1 MKIQISQL
9 LLWVGLAVTMPG
21 WAAVDFNRDVRP
33 LLSDNCYACHGP
45 DKGKRKAKLRLDN
58 REGVTA
64 DLGGHAAVVPGSPGK
79 SELVRRILSNDPD
92 EVMPPPSSLKKLSES
107 QKERLVE
114 WIRAGAEWA
123 DHWVYIPPKK
133 ALLPKVTDR
142 KRPRNAI
149 DLFILSRLEQEG
161 LRPSAE
167 ADRRTLLRRL
177 NFDVVGLPPAPEEV
191 EAFLADASPDACEK
205 AVERLLS
212 SPRYGER
219 MAVPWLDL
227 VRYGDTV
234 GYHGDQPQNI
244 WPYRDYVIKAFNQN
258 MRFDQ
263 FTIEQLAGDLLP
275 DASTEQKIASGF
287 NRLNMTTEEGGAQ
300 DKEYLAKYA
309 SDRVRAV
316 STVWMGATLG
326 CAECHDHKF
335 DPYATKDFYRFAA
348 FFADLQE
355 VGAYKGGNG
364 SRPPEMLLPSPRQS
378 ARLEELESDL
388 AAAVTEL
395 EVIKPKI
402 AVAQAEWEASLAAAQ
417 EPVVTKTLPLPEKIA
432 KLLDIKPADRSKT
445 QQQEI
450 TDWFARSR
458 QEFAEVWSRHAALH
472 AELDQLKQEIP
483 LTMISVSVEPRV
495 TRVLNRGDW
504 MDTTGEVV
512 EPGVPHC
519 FKQVGAP
526 GRRATRR
533 DLAQWLVAPDN
544 PMTARVFV
552 NRLWKMYFGTG
563 LSKVLDD
570 LGSQGEWP
578 SHPELLDFLAMEFQ
592 DSGWDIKH
600 LVRLIVTSATY
611 RQSSLM
617 RPELRER
624 DPLNRL
630 LARQSRFRF
639 PAEMVRDNALQVSG
653 LLVPDVGGPSVKPY
667 QPDGYWEYLNF
678 PKRTYVADTGRN
690 QYRRGVYTHWQ
701 RLFLHPMLKAFDAPS
716 REECAAERPV
726 SNTPLAALALLN
738 DPTFVE
744 AARVMATQALQQGG
758 SATDGRLN
766 WIFRQ
771 ALNRV
776 PDAKEREQLNRLLQ
790 AEMKEF
796 QSHPDRAEELL
807 MTGLKSVDAKL
818 DFPELAAWTS
828 VCRAVLN
835 LHETI
840 VRF

>member
-1 MKIQISQL
+1 MKSQMNVVSL
-9 LLWVGLAVTMPG
+9 LAVWLWLVAKP
-21 WAAVDFNRDVRP
+21 AQADVDFNREIRP
-33 LLSDNCYACHGP
+33 ILSENCFACHGP
-45 DKGKRKAKLRLDN
+45 DKGKRKAKLRLDI
-58 REGVTA
+58 RQGATA
-64 DLGGHAAVVPGSPGK
+64 DFGGHAAVVPGIPER
-79 SELVRRILSNDPD
+79 SELVRRIFSRDPD
-92 EVMPPPSSLKKLSES
+92 EVMPPPDGLKKLSEN
-107 QKERLVE
+107 QKQLLQTWVRE
-114 WIRAGAEWA
+114 GAPWA
-123 DHWVYIPPKK
+123 DHWSFV
-133 ALLPKVTDR
+133 LPKRVPLPKTTNR
-142 KRPRNAI
+142 QWPRNAI
-149 DLFILSRLEQEG
+149 DQFILARLESEN
-161 LRPSAE
+161 LEPSPE
-167 ADRRTLLRRL
+167 ADERTLLRRAS
-177 NFDVVGLPPAPEEV
+177 FDLVGLPPTATDV
-191 EAFLADASPDACEK
+191 EAFSADITPDAYEK
-205 AVERLLS
+205 VVERLLS
-212 SPRYGER
+212 SQHYGER
-219 MAVPWLDL
+219 MAMQWLDV

-234 GYHGDQPQNI
+234 GYHGDQTQNI
-244 WPYRDYVIKAFNQN
+244 WPYRDYVIKSFNQN
-258 MRFDQ
+258 KPFDQ
-263 FTIEQLAGDLLP
+263 FTIEQLSGDLLP
-275 DASTEQKIASGF
+275 NASVEQKVASGF

-335 DPYATKDFYRFAA
+335 DPYSTKDFYRFAA

-364 SRPPEMLLPSPRQS
+364 SRPPEISLPSSRQE
-378 ARLEELESDL
+378 ARLRELESAL
-388 AAAVTEL
+388 ATAVNEL
-395 EVIKPKI
+395 NALKSKI
-402 AVAQAEWEASLAAAQ
+402 ASAQTEWETC
-417 EPVVTKTLPLPEKIA
+417 VTNGRFSELPRPIS
-432 KLLDIKPADRSKT
+432 KLLDVKPADRSKA

-458 QEFAEVWSRHAALH
+458 PEFAEVWSRHAALK
-472 AELDQLKQEIP
+472 AELNQLKLEIP

-512 EPGVPHC
+512 QPGVPHC
-519 FKQVGAP
+519 FKQTDAP
-526 GRRATRR
+526 SRQASRL
-533 DLAQWLVAPDN
+533 DLARWFVSPDN

-563 LSKVLDD
+563 LSKTLDD

-578 SHPELLDFLAMEFQ
+578 THPELLDFLALEFQ
-592 DSGWDIKH
+592 NSGWDVKH
-600 LVRLIVTSATY
+600 IVRLIVTSATY
-611 RQSSLM
+611 RQSSM
-617 RPELRER
+617 PRPDLKER

-630 LARQSRFRF
+630 LARQSRFRL

-653 LLVPDVGGPSVKPY
+653 LLMTEIGGPSVKPY

-744 AARVMATQALQQGG
+744 AARALAELVLQEGG
-758 SATDGRLN
+758 TGTDTRLN
-766 WIFRQ
+766 WIFRRT
-771 ALNRV
+771 LNRI
-776 PDAKEREQLNRLLQ
+776 PRANEREQLNRLLQ
-790 AEMKEF
+790 ADLKEF
-796 QSHPDRAEELL
+796 QAHAERADKLVS
-807 MTGLKSVDAKL
+807 TGLKPVDGKI
-818 DFPELAAWTS
+818 DPPELAAWTS

>member
-1 MKIQISQL
+1 MKLQINQL
-9 LLWVGLAVTMPG
+9 VLLVGLLVAMPG
-21 WAAVDFNRDVRP
+21 RAEVDFNRDIRP

-45 DKGKRKAKLRLDN
+45 DKGKRKAKLRLDI
-58 REGVTA
+58 REGATA
-64 DLGGHAAVVPGSPGK
+64 DLGGHAAVAPGNPGK

-92 EVMPPPSSLKKLSES
+92 ELMPPPGSLKKLSES
-107 QKERLVE
+107 QKQRLVE
-114 WIRAGAEWA
+114 WVRGGAMWA
-123 DHWVYIPPKK
+123 EHWVFIPPKVVPPPK
-133 ALLPKVTDR
+133 ATDR
-142 KRPRNAI
+142 KWPRNAI
-149 DLFILSRLEQEG
+149 DEFILVRLESEG
-161 LRPSAE
+161 LKPAPE

-177 NFDVVGLPPAPEEV
+177 SFDVVGLPPAPEEV
-191 EAFLADASPDACEK
+191 EAFLADAGPEAYEK
-205 AVERLLS
+205 ALERLLS
-212 SPRYGER
+212 SPHYGER
-219 MAVPWLDL
+219 MAMPWLDV

-258 MRFDQ
+258 KRFDQ

-300 DKEYLAKYA
+300 DKEYRAKYA

-316 STVWMGATLG
+316 STIWMGATLG

-355 VGAYKGGNG
+355 VGAYPGGNG
-364 SRPPEMLLPSPRQS
+364 ARPPEMPLPSPGQE
-378 ARLEELESDL
+378 ARLKELES
-388 AAAVTEL
+388 ANATMVSEL
-395 EVIKPKI
+395 NVLKPKI
-402 AVAQAEWEASLAAAQ
+402 AVAQAEWEASLIATPDPAVA
-417 EPVVTKTLPLPEKIA
+417 KPLQVPEKIVQ
-432 KLLDIKPADRSKT
+432 LLDIKPAHRTKA
-445 QQQEI
+445 QQQDL

-458 QEFAEVWSRHAALH
+458 PEFAEVWNRHSALKT
-472 AELDQLKQEIP
+472 ELDQLKEEIP
-483 LTMISVSVEPRV
+483 RTMISVSVEPRV
-495 TRVLNRGDW
+495 TRVLNRGNW
-504 MDTTGEVV
+504 MDTTGEVM
-512 EPGVPHC
+512 EPGIPH
-519 FKQVGAP
+519 FFQQVGAP
-526 GRRATRR
+526 DRRATRL

-578 SHPELLDFLAMEFQ
+578 THPELLDFLALEFQ
-592 DSGWDIKH
+592 HSGWDVKH
-600 LVRLIVTSATY
+600 MVRLIVTSATY

-617 RPELRER
+617 RPALKER

-630 LARQSRFRF
+630 LARQSRFRL
-639 PAEMVRDNALQVSG
+639 PAEMVRDNALEVSG
-653 LLVPDVGGPSVKPY
+653 LLVLDVGGPSVKPY
-667 QPDGYWEYLNF
+667 QPDGYWDYLNF
-678 PKRTYVADTGRN
+678 PKRTYVADMGRN
-690 QYRRGVYTHWQ
+690 QYRRGIYTHWQ
-701 RLFLHPMLKAFDAPS
+701 RMFLHPMLKAFDAPS

-744 AARVMATQALQQGG
+744 AARALAELARQQGG
-758 SATDGRLN
+758 SDTDWRLN
-766 WIFRQ
+766 WIFRRT
-771 ALNRV
+771 LNRL
-776 PDAKEREQLNRLLQ
+776 PDANEREQLSRLLQ
-790 AEMKEF
+790 ADLKEF
-796 QSHPDRAEELL
+796 QAHPDRAEKLL
-807 MTGLKSVDAKL
+807 KTGLKPVDAKL

>member
-1 MKIQISQL
+1 MKSQNNRVFL
-9 LLWVGLAVTMPG
+9 LVGLL
-21 WAAVDFNRDVRP
+21 AAIPAKAEVDFNRDIRP

-45 DKGKRKAKLRLDN
+45 DKGRRKAKLRLDI
-58 REGVTA
+58 REGATA
-64 DLGGHAAVVPGSPGK
+64 DIDGHAAVVPGNPEK
-79 SELVRRILSNDPD
+79 SELVRRILSTDP
-92 EVMPPPSSLKKLSES
+92 EETMPPPDSLKKLTEN
-107 QKERLVE
+107 QKQRLVA
-114 WIRAGAEWA
+114 WIRAGAPWA
-123 DHWVYIPPKK
+123 DHWVFIPPK
-133 ALLPKVTDR
+133 AVTLPKT
-142 KRPRNAI
+142 KNHKWPRNTI
-149 DLFILSRLEQEG
+149 DQFILARLESEN
-161 LRPSAE
+161 LKPSPE
-167 ADRRTLLRRL
+167 ADQRTLLRRL
-177 NFDVVGLPPAPEEV
+177 SFDLVGLPPTTTDV
-191 EAFLADASPDACEK
+191 EKLLTDTTPDAYDK

-212 SPRYGER
+212 SPHYGER
-219 MAVPWLDL
+219 MAMQWLDL

-234 GYHGDQPQNI
+234 GYHGDQTQNI
-244 WPYRDYVIKAFNQN
+244 WPYRDYVIKSFNQN
-258 MRFDQ
+258 KPFDQ
-263 FTIEQLAGDLLP
+263 FTVEQLAGDLLP
-275 DASTEQKIASGF
+275 EASTEQKIASGF

-335 DPYATKDFYRFAA
+335 DPYSTKDFYRFAA

-364 SRPPEMLLPSPRQS
+364 SRPPEMPLPSTQQ
-378 ARLEELESDL
+378 AIRLKELETAL
-388 AAAVTEL
+388 TT
-395 EVIKPKI
+395 
-402 AVAQAEWEASLAAAQ
+402 AVADLNVLKPGIATALAEWETSLTNTQPAVAA
-417 EPVVTKTLPLPEKIA
+417 KTSELPKSIT
-432 KLLDIKPADRSKT
+432 KLLGVKPDDRSKA
-445 QQQEI
+445 QQQELM
-450 TDWFARSR
+450 DWFARSR
-458 QEFAEVWSRHAALH
+458 PEFAEVWSRHAALKT
-472 AELDQLKQEIP
+472 ELDQLRQEIP

-504 MDTTGEVV
+504 MDTAGEVV
-512 EPGVPHC
+512 EPGVPH
-519 FKQVGAP
+519 FLAQAGGS
-526 GRRATRR
+526 GRRASRL
-533 DLAQWLVAPDN
+533 DLARWFVSPEN

-578 SHPELLDFLAMEFQ
+578 THPELLDFLALEFQ
-592 DSGWDIKH
+592 NSGWDIKH
-600 LVRLIVTSATY
+600 MVRLIVTSATY

-617 RPELRER
+617 HPELKER

-630 LARQSRFRF
+630 LARQSRFRLS
-639 PAEMVRDNALQVSG
+639 AEMVRDNALAVSG
-653 LLVPDVGGPSVKPY
+653 LLVTDVGGSSVKPY

-744 AARVMATQALQQGG
+744 AARALAERALQQGG
-758 SATDGRLN
+758 TDTDARLN
-766 WIFRQ
+766 WIFHRT
-771 ALNRV
+771 LNRV
-776 PDAKEREQLNRLLQ
+776 PRADEREQLGQLLQ
-790 AEMKEF
+790 TDLKEF
-796 QSHPDRAEELL
+796 QANPGRAEKLVK
-807 MTGLKSVDAKL
+807 TGLRPVDVKPDTA
-818 DFPELAAWTS
+818 ELAAWTS
-828 VCRAVLN
+828 VCRVVLN